1 MAWGTQRVLGNWSA
15 RLYLTGVLIS
25 GFGTT
30 AMLLVAGVW
39 VKSLTGSSSL
49 AALVA
54 LGVWLPT
61 LFGPA
66 IGVLADRIRRRPLLI
81 GLHAGMAVLLL
92 VLLAVTEARVWI
104 LFAVMLA
111 YGVTFVLADA
121 AEAAIV
127 PVVVPGDL
135 LGDFNGLRMTIN
147 EGMKLVAPLVGA
159 ALFAWRGG
167 MPVVLLDA
175 VTFAVAA
182 VAFGLLRVQ
191 EEPPPPNRRWS
202 RQLADGLGYLRR
214 HALLRHLVLCTGAA
228 MLLMGLTGAMAYAVV
243 DDGLHRPPEF
253 LGVLT
258 AAQGVGS
265 VVSGLA
271 TGPLLRRVTERRLLA
286 GALVIFGLGL
296 ALRATPWETAVA
308 AGSVAVGL
316 GVPAVLIATMT
327 AVQRETPGALTGRVA
342 ATANTVTFAPG
353 TLALAAG
360 AALLVVVDYRVVQIG
375 SAALTVVLAAYCLW
389 GGRPETTVRDRAPGS
404 LAEPAG
410 VPSGHTDSRA

>member
-1 MAWGTQRVLGNWSA
+1 MKSGVQQVVGNRSA
-15 RLYLTGVLIS
+15 RLYLTGVLVS
-25 GFGTT
+25 GFGTS

-49 AALVA
+49 AALVT
-54 LGVWLPT
+54 LGIWLPT

-66 IGVLADRIRRRPLLI
+66 IGVLADRVRRRQLLI
-81 GLHAGMAVLLL
+81 ALHAGMAILLL
-92 VLLAVTEARVWI
+92 VLLAVTEGRVWI

-111 YGVTFVLADA
+111 YGITFVLADS

-127 PVVVPGDL
+127 PAVVPGDL

-147 EGMKLVAPLVGA
+147 EGMKLGAPLVGA

-167 MPVVLLDA
+167 IPVVLLDA

-182 VAFGLLRVQ
+182 VAFGMLRVR
-191 EEPPPPNRRWS
+191 EERPSRHQRWS
-202 RQLADGLGYLRR
+202 RQLADGVGYLRR
-214 HALLRHLVLCTGAA
+214 HAVLRHLVLCTGAT

-265 VVSGLA
+265 VISGLA
-271 TGPLLRRVTERRLLA
+271 TGPMLRRMTERRLVA
-286 GALVIFGLGL
+286 GALVTFAVGL
-296 ALRATPWETAVA
+296 ALRATPWEAIVA

-342 ATANTVTFAPG
+342 ATANTLTFAPG
-353 TLALAAG
+353 AVALAAG
-360 AALLVVVDYRVVQIG
+360 AALLVVVDYRVVQVG
-375 SAALTVVLAAYCLW
+375 SAVLALAIASYSWW
-389 GGRPETTVRDRAPGS
+389 GGRAGAAVRDRADP
-404 LAEPAG
+404 EPA
-410 VPSGHTDSRA
+410 VV